1 MSDDNMISGLE
12 LKEQL
17 AQQWNTPILPLNIE
31 IDNDK
36 KFKRGTFVKCKCLGC
51 YKEFR
56 MTIDEI
62 LNLYKDGAVC
72 SCGHPNK
79 KSQIQQNEKTIEQN
93 DSDTKNKSEEQ
104 WTVVESTEPTSQS
117 EISETHE
124 ENNEQISNN
133 IIEEENVENV
143 IANKIE
149 EIESLLGH
157 SVWSSEIEYEGDDI
171 KSSNEILVTC
181 EICGKQNK
189 FTSFD
194 EFVNG
199 LTTVVNLDGIGKIKN
214 RNYHRCKNCIS
225 TIASNNGVNT
235 NILTKLKAIASMNGY
250 EVEGI
255 ENKDNIF
262 LTYDDRVIVK
272 YVDSNKTVYK
282 LACDGNAIIEG
293 VITPEYIM
301 DNFQDIEEHETEDN
315 TIAEENVVA
324 ETDTN
329 NEVSDEAVIKENNV
343 EHKETITVEKSEPTP
358 KSEPEPIKIIVE
370 TKKDS
375 IIPEDMIISE
385 NDSLSTFEQERK
397 REESIVEERKIFKN
411 INANKNVNPYE
422 DSIVVIDAFKHTVF
436 GPIFDSLY
444 NVTQVPYKIIINE
457 DTLDI
462 PIVDFKG
469 GIRVVC
475 INLDDENLYKIGETF
490 DKNVSHAFGTRK
502 ENIERIWLYSDSAQ
516 YRATA
521 VIKALRKRILNAN
534 GIWPNTHVVRL
545 SEMNNVF
552 YTTNSK
558 VIKKFEEINS
568 PNPSGKP
575 FVNRLGI
582 INALDKNI
590 SNNAFDI
597 DKFYKH
603 MMNNQN
609 YTLKDMDMYVVGS
622 IRWIEIDNKTYIKYI
637 ITDYTEIGATKI
649 EDGLYISICALTN
662 EHILKYGEKPY
673 EIVYEFD
680 RSSIVSPTI
689 QEWYNKGGLY
699 QIPSRNNQPSWCY
712 IKLPQDDIRKT
723 SQDGWRQDARFF
735 ESTMT
740 LINKYGDLI
749 REQGIDIR
757 DERQKNKFLRSLGY
771 VKCAQPAIK
780 VLYISINELAKISSD
795 FKRLMMYNID
805 PYQFLNVTNISNSS
819 TEQNDMFN
827 QMMMYYMMNANK

>member
-1 MSDDNMISGLE
+1 MADDNMISGLE

-17 AQQWNTPILPLNIE
+17 AQQWGPLLPLSIE

-36 KFKRGTFVKCKCLGC
+36 KFKRSTFIKCKCLGC

-56 MTIDEI
+56 ITIDEI
-62 LNLYKDGAVC
+62 LNLHKDGAVC
-72 SCGHPNK
+72 SCGHPSK
-79 KSQIQQNEKTIEQN
+79 TQTQKNEIIEKEQN
-93 DSDTKNKSEEQ
+93 DSNDSEDKSEEQ
-104 WTVVESTEPTSQS
+104 WTVVKSTESIESDTPQHDTS
-117 EISETHE
+117 EHISDET
-124 ENNEQISNN
+124 
-133 IIEEENVENV
+133 EEEDVEDI

-149 EIESLLGH
+149 EIESLLGYP
-157 SVWSSEIEYEGDDI
+157 VWNNEIEYNGDDI
-171 KSSNEILVTC
+171 KSSDEILITC

-189 FTSFD
+189 FNSFD
-194 EFVNG
+194 EFING

-214 RNYHRCKNCIS
+214 KNYHRCKNCIS
-225 TIASNNGVNT
+225 TIASNNGINT
-235 NILTKLKAIASMNGY
+235 NILTKLRAIASMNGY
-250 EVEGI
+250 EIEGI

-262 LTYDDRVIVK
+262 LTYDDKVIVK
-272 YVDSNKTVYK
+272 YTDSHGTIYK
-282 LACDGNAIIEG
+282 LTCDGNSIIEG
-293 VITPEYIM
+293 IINPEYIM
-301 DNFQDIEEHETEDN
+301 DNFQDIKEHEIKDDV
-315 TIAEENVVA
+315 ISEENTMT
-324 ETDTN
+324 ET
-329 NEVSDEAVIKENNV
+329 EIEQQEIEQQ
-343 EHKETITVEKSEPTP
+343 EIEQQEIEQEEEKLPIHR
-358 KSEPEPIKIIVE
+358 SEPEPIKIIVE
-370 TKKDS
+370 TKKDTV
-375 IIPEDMIISE
+375 IPEDMIISE
-385 NDSLSTFEQERK
+385 KNDSLSTLEQERK
-397 REESIVEERKIFKN
+397 REESIVEEKKIFKN
-411 INANKNVNPYE
+411 INVNKNINPYE
-422 DSIVVIDAFKHTVF
+422 DSVVVIDAFKHTVF

-490 DKNVSHAFGTRK
+490 DKNVPHAFGTRK

-516 YRATA
+516 YRTTA

-558 VIKKFEEINS
+558 VIKEFEAINS

-771 VKCAQPAIK
+771 VKCAQPTIK